1 MKIYSSSS
9 EDLLGAKIS
18 TADATKTAI
27 LSIGTG
33 SNTVTY
39 VDAIVTAIYTVTGAY
54 AVFAHFRAAFNN
66 DGGVLTRIDYISDM
80 YQEADAAFDVEI
92 EGSGTAIQVNCTG
105 KAATALRWSTT
116 TLVHVG

>member
-1 MKIYSSSS
+1 MRLYPKSSSFKT
-9 EDLLGAKIS
+9 AKIS

-39 VDAIVTAIYTVTGAY
+39 VDAIVTAIYTATGAY

-80 YQEADAAFDVEI
+80 YDEADSDFDVEI
-92 EGSGTAIQVNCTG
+92 ECSGTNILVNVTG